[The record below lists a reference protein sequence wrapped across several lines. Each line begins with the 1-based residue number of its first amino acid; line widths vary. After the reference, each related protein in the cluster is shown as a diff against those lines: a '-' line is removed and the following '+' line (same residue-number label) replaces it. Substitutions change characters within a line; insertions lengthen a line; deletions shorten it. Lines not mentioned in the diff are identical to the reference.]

1 MTPREAL
8 KRYFGYDSFRPGQEE
23 IVSALLA
30 GRDALAIMPTGAGKS
45 LCYQVPALLL
55 PGLTLVISPLISLM
69 QDQVKGLNA
78 AGIHAAF
85 INSSL
90 TETQIARALDLA
102 AEGSYKLVYVAP
114 ERLESPVFRSFA
126 AGADISMVTV
136 DEAHCISQWGQDFR
150 PSYLKI
156 LDFIDSLPRRPIVSA
171 FTATATR
178 EVKDDI
184 VCTLRLHDP
193 KVLVTGFDRPNL
205 YFQVER
211 TRRKDDFVIQYLR
224 DHPGES
230 GIIYCA
236 TRKNVDKLQEL
247 LTEYGFTAT
256 KYHAGLSAEARRKNQ
271 NDFIY
276 DTAPVI
282 VATNAFGMGID
293 KSNVRFVLHYNMPQS
308 MENYYQEAGRAGR
321 DGLPS
326 QCVLLFSAQ
335 DVIINEEDCG
345 TLRGLT
351 ATAIKRNDDV
361 VQTLYDRILG
371 RTALNDVIHP
381 LTGEVLCKAG
391 EEITESIA
399 EAIEKSPL
407 ESVEIRSVLTCE
419 SRRGVCAKCYGR
431 NLATARMVQRGE
443 VVGVIAAQSIG
454 EPGTQLTLRTF
465 HVGGVAAGTAV
476 ETNVVSKYEGR
487 LEIDELRTVKG
498 KNPQGEAVDIVI
510 SRQSEFRIVDP
521 KTEIVLYTHNLP
533 YGSMLYMSDGA
544 EVKKGD
550 MICEWDPYNAVII
563 SEHEGKAVYD
573 SVIEGVTYR
582 DERDEQ
588 TGLSEKVIIE
598 SKDKTKN
605 PVIKVINKE
614 GEEVKSYN
622 LPVSAHV
629 VVKDNAKIKAGDILI
644 KIPRAVGKSGGDIT
658 GGLPRVTELFE
669 ARNPSNPA
677 IVSEIDG
684 EVTFG
689 KIKRGNREII
699 ITSKEGDV
707 RRYLVPLSRQIIVQE
722 NDYVKAGGALSD
734 GAITPSDILNILGLT
749 KVQEYIVNEVQEV
762 YRMQGVK
769 INDKHFEVIVRQMMS
784 KVKIEDPGDTRFF
797 EDQIVD
803 KWEFMDVN
811 DELYDKVVV
820 TDAGDSTAVQP
831 GQIISMRKL
840 RDENSSLK
848 RRDLNLVK
856 VRDIVPATS
865 TQILQGI
872 TRAALQTSSFI
883 SAASF
888 QETTKVLNEA
898 AIQGKVDPL
907 ENLKENVICGH
918 LIPGGTGMR
927 EYDNLV
933 VGLKEDLE
941 AIQAAK

>member
-90 TETQIARALDLA
+90 TETQIAHALDLA

-247 LTEYGFTAT
+247 LTEYGFAAT

-335 DVIINEEDCG
+335 DVIINKFLLDKKDFAEMDDEEADLLRQRDLQRLQTMERYCQTTECLRNYILAYFGEHPTAPCGNCGSCNNDFDEVDMTDAAKWMINCMAELHGRYGKAMLFG
-345 TLRGLT
+345 TLQGANRARLRELGAERFKSYGRMKDTPRETLERLLAQLLEDGYLVQSDDQYAVLHIGDIAPLKAGGQVLVKLPPQREPVQARAPKPKRRSPMDALTSAGLELFNQLRQLRFDTAQREGLPPYVVFGDKSLVDMCLRAPRRAEDMLGIYGMGERKYEKYGASFFAVIDAYRADHPDAVLSLDPPAPEPEKPLPSEKKKKPPKAERPAFYLT
-351 ATAIKRNDDV
+351 AEDARSFNYQDSYTGAELKA
-361 VQTLYDRILG
+361 
-371 RTALNDVIHP
+371 AL
-381 LTGEVLCKAG
+381 
-391 EEITESIA
+391 
-399 EAIEKSPL
+399 IE
-407 ESVEIRSVLTCE
+407 
-419 SRRGVCAKCYGR
+419 
-431 NLATARMVQRGE
+431 
-443 VVGVIAAQSIG
+443 
-454 EPGTQLTLRTF
+454 
-465 HVGGVAAGTAV
+465 AAGDPDVKAPTI
-476 ETNVVSKYEGR
+476 R
-487 LEIDELRTVKG
+487 EIDEWLLAQRLIGMERLPTKGFYYVPTPAGVDAGLR
-498 KNPQGEAVDIVI
+498 
-510 SRQSEFRIVDP
+510 SE
-521 KTEIVLYTHNLP
+521 
-533 YGSMLYMSDGA
+533 
-544 EVKKGD
+544 
-550 MICEWDPYNAVII
+550 
-563 SEHEGKAVYD
+563 
-573 SVIEGVTYR
+573 
-582 DERDEQ
+582 
-588 TGLSEKVIIE
+588 
-598 SKDKTKN
+598 DK
-605 PVIKVINKE
+605 
-614 GEEVKSYN
+614 
-622 LPVSAHV
+622 VSARGTPYSVLLFTPEAQRMV
-629 VVKDNAKIKAGDILI
+629 VEHFIKAD
-644 KIPRAVGKSGGDIT
+644 
-658 GGLPRVTELFE
+658 
-669 ARNPSNPA
+669 
-677 IVSEIDG
+677 
-684 EVTFG
+684 
-689 KIKRGNREII
+689 
-699 ITSKEGDV
+699 
-707 RRYLVPLSRQIIVQE
+707 
-722 NDYVKAGGALSD
+722 
-734 GAITPSDILNILGLT
+734 
-749 KVQEYIVNEVQEV
+749 
-762 YRMQGVK
+762 
-769 INDKHFEVIVRQMMS
+769 
-784 KVKIEDPGDTRFF
+784 
-797 EDQIVD
+797 
-803 KWEFMDVN
+803 
-811 DELYDKVVV
+811 
-820 TDAGDSTAVQP
+820 
-831 GQIISMRKL
+831 
-840 RDENSSLK
+840 
-848 RRDLNLVK
+848 
-856 VRDIVPATS
+856 
-865 TQILQGI
+865 
-872 TRAALQTSSFI
+872 
-883 SAASF
+883 
-888 QETTKVLNEA
+888 
-898 AIQGKVDPL
+898 
-907 ENLKENVICGH
+907 
-918 LIPGGTGMR
+918 
-927 EYDNLV
+927 
-933 VGLKEDLE
+933 
-941 AIQAAK
+941 

>member
-114 ERLESPVFRSFA
+114 ERLESPVFRSFS

-247 LTEYGFTAT
+247 LTEYGFAAT

-335 DVIINEEDCG
+335 DVIINKFLLDKKDFAEMDDEEADLLRQRDLQRLQTMERYCQTTECLRNYILAYFGEHPTAPCGNCGSCNNDFDEVDMTDAAKWMINCVAELHGRYGKAILFG
-345 TLRGLT
+345 TLQGANRARLRELGAERFKSYGRMKDTPRETLERLLAQLLEDGYLVQSDDQYAVLHIGDIAPLKAGGQVLVKLPPQREPEKARAPKPKRRSPMDALTSAGLELFNQLRQLRFDTAQREGLPPYVVFGDKSLVDMCLRAPRRAEDMLGIYGMGERKYEKYGAAFFAVIDAYRADHPDAVLSLDPPAPEPEKPLPSEKKKKPPKAERPAFYLT
-351 ATAIKRNDDV
+351 AEDARSFNYQDSYTGAELKA
-361 VQTLYDRILG
+361 
-371 RTALNDVIHP
+371 AL
-381 LTGEVLCKAG
+381 
-391 EEITESIA
+391 
-399 EAIEKSPL
+399 IE
-407 ESVEIRSVLTCE
+407 
-419 SRRGVCAKCYGR
+419 
-431 NLATARMVQRGE
+431 
-443 VVGVIAAQSIG
+443 
-454 EPGTQLTLRTF
+454 
-465 HVGGVAAGTAV
+465 AAGDPDVKAPTI
-476 ETNVVSKYEGR
+476 K
-487 LEIDELRTVKG
+487 EIDEWLLAQRLIGMERLPTKGFYYVPTPAGVDAGLR
-498 KNPQGEAVDIVI
+498 
-510 SRQSEFRIVDP
+510 SE
-521 KTEIVLYTHNLP
+521 
-533 YGSMLYMSDGA
+533 
-544 EVKKGD
+544 
-550 MICEWDPYNAVII
+550 
-563 SEHEGKAVYD
+563 
-573 SVIEGVTYR
+573 
-582 DERDEQ
+582 
-588 TGLSEKVIIE
+588 
-598 SKDKTKN
+598 DK
-605 PVIKVINKE
+605 
-614 GEEVKSYN
+614 
-622 LPVSAHV
+622 VSARGTPYSVLLFTPEAQRMV
-629 VVKDNAKIKAGDILI
+629 VEHFIKPD
-644 KIPRAVGKSGGDIT
+644 
-658 GGLPRVTELFE
+658 
-669 ARNPSNPA
+669 
-677 IVSEIDG
+677 
-684 EVTFG
+684 
-689 KIKRGNREII
+689 
-699 ITSKEGDV
+699 
-707 RRYLVPLSRQIIVQE
+707 
-722 NDYVKAGGALSD
+722 
-734 GAITPSDILNILGLT
+734 
-749 KVQEYIVNEVQEV
+749 
-762 YRMQGVK
+762 
-769 INDKHFEVIVRQMMS
+769 
-784 KVKIEDPGDTRFF
+784 
-797 EDQIVD
+797 
-803 KWEFMDVN
+803 
-811 DELYDKVVV
+811 
-820 TDAGDSTAVQP
+820 
-831 GQIISMRKL
+831 
-840 RDENSSLK
+840 
-848 RRDLNLVK
+848 
-856 VRDIVPATS
+856 
-865 TQILQGI
+865 
-872 TRAALQTSSFI
+872 
-883 SAASF
+883 
-888 QETTKVLNEA
+888 
-898 AIQGKVDPL
+898 
-907 ENLKENVICGH
+907 
-918 LIPGGTGMR
+918 
-927 EYDNLV
+927 
-933 VGLKEDLE
+933 
-941 AIQAAK
+941 

>member
-247 LTEYGFTAT
+247 LTEYGFAAT

-335 DVIINEEDCG
+335 DVIINKFLLDKKDFAEMDDEEADLLRQRDLQRLQTMERYCQTTECLRNYILAYFGEHPTAPCGNCGSCNNDFDEVDMTDAAKWMINCVAELRGRYGKAILFG
-345 TLRGLT
+345 TLQGANRARLRELGAERFKSYGRMKDTPRETLERLLAQLLEDGYLVQSDDQYAVLHIGDIAPLKAGGQVLVKLPPQREPEKARAPKPKRRSPMDALTSAGLELFNQLRQLRFDTAQREGLPPYVVFGDKSLVDMCLREPRRVEDMLGIYGMGERKYEKYGAAFFAVIDAYRADHPDAVLSLDPPAPEPEKPLPSEKKKKPPKAERPAFYLT
-351 ATAIKRNDDV
+351 AEDARSFNYQDSYTGAELKA
-361 VQTLYDRILG
+361 
-371 RTALNDVIHP
+371 AL
-381 LTGEVLCKAG
+381 
-391 EEITESIA
+391 
-399 EAIEKSPL
+399 IE
-407 ESVEIRSVLTCE
+407 
-419 SRRGVCAKCYGR
+419 
-431 NLATARMVQRGE
+431 
-443 VVGVIAAQSIG
+443 
-454 EPGTQLTLRTF
+454 
-465 HVGGVAAGTAV
+465 AAGDPDVKAPTI
-476 ETNVVSKYEGR
+476 K
-487 LEIDELRTVKG
+487 EIDEWLLVQRLIGMERLPTKGFYYVPTPAGVDAGLR
-498 KNPQGEAVDIVI
+498 
-510 SRQSEFRIVDP
+510 SE
-521 KTEIVLYTHNLP
+521 
-533 YGSMLYMSDGA
+533 
-544 EVKKGD
+544 
-550 MICEWDPYNAVII
+550 
-563 SEHEGKAVYD
+563 
-573 SVIEGVTYR
+573 
-582 DERDEQ
+582 
-588 TGLSEKVIIE
+588 
-598 SKDKTKN
+598 DK
-605 PVIKVINKE
+605 
-614 GEEVKSYN
+614 
-622 LPVSAHV
+622 VSARGTPYSVLLFTPEAQRMV
-629 VVKDNAKIKAGDILI
+629 VEHFIKPD
-644 KIPRAVGKSGGDIT
+644 
-658 GGLPRVTELFE
+658 
-669 ARNPSNPA
+669 
-677 IVSEIDG
+677 
-684 EVTFG
+684 
-689 KIKRGNREII
+689 
-699 ITSKEGDV
+699 
-707 RRYLVPLSRQIIVQE
+707 
-722 NDYVKAGGALSD
+722 
-734 GAITPSDILNILGLT
+734 
-749 KVQEYIVNEVQEV
+749 
-762 YRMQGVK
+762 
-769 INDKHFEVIVRQMMS
+769 
-784 KVKIEDPGDTRFF
+784 
-797 EDQIVD
+797 
-803 KWEFMDVN
+803 
-811 DELYDKVVV
+811 
-820 TDAGDSTAVQP
+820 
-831 GQIISMRKL
+831 
-840 RDENSSLK
+840 
-848 RRDLNLVK
+848 
-856 VRDIVPATS
+856 
-865 TQILQGI
+865 
-872 TRAALQTSSFI
+872 
-883 SAASF
+883 
-888 QETTKVLNEA
+888 
-898 AIQGKVDPL
+898 
-907 ENLKENVICGH
+907 
-918 LIPGGTGMR
+918 
-927 EYDNLV
+927 
-933 VGLKEDLE
+933 
-941 AIQAAK
+941 

>member
-247 LTEYGFTAT
+247 LTEYGFAAT

-335 DVIINEEDCG
+335 DVIINKFLLDKKDFAEMDDEEADLLRQRDLQRLQTMERYCQTTECLRNYILAYFGEHPTAPCGNCGSCNNDFDEVDMTDAAKWMINCVAELHGRYGKAILFG
-345 TLRGLT
+345 TLQGANRARLRELGAERFKSYGRMKDTPRETLERLLAQLLEDGYLVQSDDQYAVLHIGDIAPLKAGGQVLVKLPPQREPEQARAPKPKRRSPMDALTSAGLELFNQLRQLRFDTAQREGLPPYVVFGDKSLVDMCLRAPRRAEDMLGIYGMGERKYEKYGAAFFAVIDAYRADHPDAVLSLDPPAPEPEKPLPSEKKKKPPKAERPAFYLT
-351 ATAIKRNDDV
+351 AEDARSFNYQDSYTGAELKA
-361 VQTLYDRILG
+361 
-371 RTALNDVIHP
+371 AL
-381 LTGEVLCKAG
+381 
-391 EEITESIA
+391 
-399 EAIEKSPL
+399 IE
-407 ESVEIRSVLTCE
+407 
-419 SRRGVCAKCYGR
+419 
-431 NLATARMVQRGE
+431 
-443 VVGVIAAQSIG
+443 
-454 EPGTQLTLRTF
+454 
-465 HVGGVAAGTAV
+465 AAGDPDVKAPTI
-476 ETNVVSKYEGR
+476 K
-487 LEIDELRTVKG
+487 EIDEWLLAQRLIGMERLPTKGFYYVPTPAGVDAGLRSEDKVSARGTPYSVLLFTPEVQRMVVEHFIK
-498 KNPQGEAVDIVI
+498 PEASPSGEAV
-510 SRQSEFRIVDP
+510 
-521 KTEIVLYTHNLP
+521 T
-533 YGSMLYMSDGA
+533 
-544 EVKKGD
+544 
-550 MICEWDPYNAVII
+550 
-563 SEHEGKAVYD
+563 
-573 SVIEGVTYR
+573 
-582 DERDEQ
+582 
-588 TGLSEKVIIE
+588 
-598 SKDKTKN
+598 
-605 PVIKVINKE
+605 
-614 GEEVKSYN
+614 
-622 LPVSAHV
+622 
-629 VVKDNAKIKAGDILI
+629 
-644 KIPRAVGKSGGDIT
+644 
-658 GGLPRVTELFE
+658 
-669 ARNPSNPA
+669 
-677 IVSEIDG
+677 
-684 EVTFG
+684 
-689 KIKRGNREII
+689 
-699 ITSKEGDV
+699 EGD
-707 RRYLVPLSRQIIVQE
+707 
-722 NDYVKAGGALSD
+722 
-734 GAITPSDILNILGLT
+734 
-749 KVQEYIVNEVQEV
+749 
-762 YRMQGVK
+762 
-769 INDKHFEVIVRQMMS
+769 
-784 KVKIEDPGDTRFF
+784 
-797 EDQIVD
+797 
-803 KWEFMDVN
+803 
-811 DELYDKVVV
+811 
-820 TDAGDSTAVQP
+820 
-831 GQIISMRKL
+831 
-840 RDENSSLK
+840 
-848 RRDLNLVK
+848 
-856 VRDIVPATS
+856 
-865 TQILQGI
+865 
-872 TRAALQTSSFI
+872 
-883 SAASF
+883 
-888 QETTKVLNEA
+888 
-898 AIQGKVDPL
+898 
-907 ENLKENVICGH
+907 
-918 LIPGGTGMR
+918 
-927 EYDNLV
+927 
-933 VGLKEDLE
+933 
-941 AIQAAK
+941 

>member
-224 DHPGES
+224 GHPGES

-247 LTEYGFTAT
+247 LTEYGFAAT
-256 KYHAGLSAEARRKNQ
+256 KYHAGLPAEARRKNQ

-335 DVIINEEDCG
+335 DVIINKFLLDKKDFAEMDDEEGDLLRQRDLQRLQTMERYCQTTECLRNYILAYFGEHPTAPCGNCGSCNNDFDEVDMTDAAKWMINCVAELHGRYGKAILFG
-345 TLRGLT
+345 TLQGANRARLRELGAERFKSFGRMKDTPRETLERLLAQLLEDGYLVQSDDQYAVLHIGDIAPLKAGGQVLVKLPPQREPEQARAPKPKRRSPMDALTSAGLELFNQLRQLRFDTAQREGLPPYVVFGDKSLVDMCLRAPRRAEDMLGIYGMGERKYEKYGAAFFAVIDAYRADHPDAVLSLDPPAPEPEKPLPSEKKKKPPKAERPAFYLT
-351 ATAIKRNDDV
+351 AEDARSFNYQDSYTGAELKA
-361 VQTLYDRILG
+361 
-371 RTALNDVIHP
+371 AL
-381 LTGEVLCKAG
+381 
-391 EEITESIA
+391 
-399 EAIEKSPL
+399 IE
-407 ESVEIRSVLTCE
+407 
-419 SRRGVCAKCYGR
+419 
-431 NLATARMVQRGE
+431 
-443 VVGVIAAQSIG
+443 
-454 EPGTQLTLRTF
+454 
-465 HVGGVAAGTAV
+465 AAGAPDVKAPTI
-476 ETNVVSKYEGR
+476 K
-487 LEIDELRTVKG
+487 EIDEWLLAQRLIGMERLPTKGFYYVPTPAGVDAGLR
-498 KNPQGEAVDIVI
+498 
-510 SRQSEFRIVDP
+510 SE
-521 KTEIVLYTHNLP
+521 
-533 YGSMLYMSDGA
+533 
-544 EVKKGD
+544 
-550 MICEWDPYNAVII
+550 
-563 SEHEGKAVYD
+563 
-573 SVIEGVTYR
+573 
-582 DERDEQ
+582 
-588 TGLSEKVIIE
+588 
-598 SKDKTKN
+598 DK
-605 PVIKVINKE
+605 
-614 GEEVKSYN
+614 
-622 LPVSAHV
+622 VSARGTPYSVLLFTPEAQRMV
-629 VVKDNAKIKAGDILI
+629 VEHFIKPD
-644 KIPRAVGKSGGDIT
+644 
-658 GGLPRVTELFE
+658 
-669 ARNPSNPA
+669 
-677 IVSEIDG
+677 
-684 EVTFG
+684 
-689 KIKRGNREII
+689 
-699 ITSKEGDV
+699 
-707 RRYLVPLSRQIIVQE
+707 
-722 NDYVKAGGALSD
+722 
-734 GAITPSDILNILGLT
+734 
-749 KVQEYIVNEVQEV
+749 
-762 YRMQGVK
+762 
-769 INDKHFEVIVRQMMS
+769 
-784 KVKIEDPGDTRFF
+784 
-797 EDQIVD
+797 
-803 KWEFMDVN
+803 
-811 DELYDKVVV
+811 
-820 TDAGDSTAVQP
+820 
-831 GQIISMRKL
+831 
-840 RDENSSLK
+840 
-848 RRDLNLVK
+848 
-856 VRDIVPATS
+856 
-865 TQILQGI
+865 
-872 TRAALQTSSFI
+872 
-883 SAASF
+883 
-888 QETTKVLNEA
+888 
-898 AIQGKVDPL
+898 
-907 ENLKENVICGH
+907 
-918 LIPGGTGMR
+918 
-927 EYDNLV
+927 
-933 VGLKEDLE
+933 
-941 AIQAAK
+941 

>member
-114 ERLESPVFRSFA
+114 ERLESPVFRSFS

-247 LTEYGFTAT
+247 LTEYGFAAT

-335 DVIINEEDCG
+335 DVIINKFLLDKKDFAEMDDEEADLLRQRDLQRLQTMERYCQTTECLRNYILAYFGEHPTAPCGNCGSCNNDFDEVDMTDAAKWMINCVAELHGRYGKAILFG
-345 TLRGLT
+345 TLQGANRARLRELGAERFKSYGRMKDTPRETLERLLAQLLEDGYLVQSDDQYAVLHIGDIAPLKAGGQVLVKLPPQREPEKARAPKPKRRSPMDALTSAGLELFNQLRQLRFDTAQREGLPPYVVFGDKSLVDMCLRAPRRAEDMLGIYGMGERKYEKYGASFFAVIDAYRADHPDAVLSLDPPAPEPEKPLPSEKKKKPPKAERPAFYLT
-351 ATAIKRNDDV
+351 AEDARSFNYQDSYTGAELKA
-361 VQTLYDRILG
+361 
-371 RTALNDVIHP
+371 AL
-381 LTGEVLCKAG
+381 
-391 EEITESIA
+391 
-399 EAIEKSPL
+399 IE
-407 ESVEIRSVLTCE
+407 
-419 SRRGVCAKCYGR
+419 
-431 NLATARMVQRGE
+431 
-443 VVGVIAAQSIG
+443 
-454 EPGTQLTLRTF
+454 
-465 HVGGVAAGTAV
+465 AAGDPDVKAPTI
-476 ETNVVSKYEGR
+476 K
-487 LEIDELRTVKG
+487 EIDEWLLAQRLIGMERLPTKGFYYVPTPAGVDAGLR
-498 KNPQGEAVDIVI
+498 
-510 SRQSEFRIVDP
+510 SE
-521 KTEIVLYTHNLP
+521 
-533 YGSMLYMSDGA
+533 
-544 EVKKGD
+544 
-550 MICEWDPYNAVII
+550 
-563 SEHEGKAVYD
+563 
-573 SVIEGVTYR
+573 
-582 DERDEQ
+582 
-588 TGLSEKVIIE
+588 
-598 SKDKTKN
+598 DK
-605 PVIKVINKE
+605 
-614 GEEVKSYN
+614 
-622 LPVSAHV
+622 VSARGTPYSVLLFTPEAQRMV
-629 VVKDNAKIKAGDILI
+629 VEHFIKPD
-644 KIPRAVGKSGGDIT
+644 
-658 GGLPRVTELFE
+658 
-669 ARNPSNPA
+669 
-677 IVSEIDG
+677 
-684 EVTFG
+684 
-689 KIKRGNREII
+689 
-699 ITSKEGDV
+699 
-707 RRYLVPLSRQIIVQE
+707 
-722 NDYVKAGGALSD
+722 
-734 GAITPSDILNILGLT
+734 
-749 KVQEYIVNEVQEV
+749 
-762 YRMQGVK
+762 
-769 INDKHFEVIVRQMMS
+769 
-784 KVKIEDPGDTRFF
+784 
-797 EDQIVD
+797 
-803 KWEFMDVN
+803 
-811 DELYDKVVV
+811 
-820 TDAGDSTAVQP
+820 
-831 GQIISMRKL
+831 
-840 RDENSSLK
+840 
-848 RRDLNLVK
+848 
-856 VRDIVPATS
+856 
-865 TQILQGI
+865 
-872 TRAALQTSSFI
+872 
-883 SAASF
+883 
-888 QETTKVLNEA
+888 
-898 AIQGKVDPL
+898 
-907 ENLKENVICGH
+907 
-918 LIPGGTGMR
+918 
-927 EYDNLV
+927 
-933 VGLKEDLE
+933 
-941 AIQAAK
+941 

>member
-247 LTEYGFTAT
+247 LTEYGFAAT

-335 DVIINEEDCG
+335 DVIINKFLLDKKDFAEMDDEEADLLRQRDLQRLQTMERYCQTTECLRNYILAYFGEHPTAPCGNCGSCNNDFDEVDMTDAAKWMINCVAELRGRYGKAILFG
-345 TLRGLT
+345 TLQGANRARLRELGAERFKSYGRMKDTPRETLERLLAQLLEDGYLVQSDDQYAVLHIGDIATLKAGGQVLVKLPPQREPEQARAPKPKRRSPMDALTSAGLELFSQLRQLRFDTAQREGLPPYVVFGDKSLVDMCLRAPRRAEDMLGIYGMGERKYEKYGAAFFAVIDAYRADHPDAVLSLDPPAPEPEKPLPSEKKKKPPKAERPAFYLT
-351 ATAIKRNDDV
+351 AEDARSFNYQDSYTGAELKA
-361 VQTLYDRILG
+361 
-371 RTALNDVIHP
+371 AL
-381 LTGEVLCKAG
+381 
-391 EEITESIA
+391 
-399 EAIEKSPL
+399 IE
-407 ESVEIRSVLTCE
+407 
-419 SRRGVCAKCYGR
+419 
-431 NLATARMVQRGE
+431 
-443 VVGVIAAQSIG
+443 
-454 EPGTQLTLRTF
+454 
-465 HVGGVAAGTAV
+465 AAGDPDVKAPTI
-476 ETNVVSKYEGR
+476 K
-487 LEIDELRTVKG
+487 EIDEWLLAQRLIGMERLPTKGFYYVPTPAGVDAGLRSEDKVSARGTPYSVLLFTPEAQRMVVEHFIK
-498 KNPQGEAVDIVI
+498 PEASPSGEAV
-510 SRQSEFRIVDP
+510 
-521 KTEIVLYTHNLP
+521 T
-533 YGSMLYMSDGA
+533 
-544 EVKKGD
+544 
-550 MICEWDPYNAVII
+550 
-563 SEHEGKAVYD
+563 
-573 SVIEGVTYR
+573 
-582 DERDEQ
+582 
-588 TGLSEKVIIE
+588 
-598 SKDKTKN
+598 
-605 PVIKVINKE
+605 
-614 GEEVKSYN
+614 
-622 LPVSAHV
+622 
-629 VVKDNAKIKAGDILI
+629 
-644 KIPRAVGKSGGDIT
+644 
-658 GGLPRVTELFE
+658 
-669 ARNPSNPA
+669 
-677 IVSEIDG
+677 
-684 EVTFG
+684 
-689 KIKRGNREII
+689 
-699 ITSKEGDV
+699 EGD
-707 RRYLVPLSRQIIVQE
+707 
-722 NDYVKAGGALSD
+722 
-734 GAITPSDILNILGLT
+734 
-749 KVQEYIVNEVQEV
+749 
-762 YRMQGVK
+762 
-769 INDKHFEVIVRQMMS
+769 
-784 KVKIEDPGDTRFF
+784 
-797 EDQIVD
+797 
-803 KWEFMDVN
+803 
-811 DELYDKVVV
+811 
-820 TDAGDSTAVQP
+820 
-831 GQIISMRKL
+831 
-840 RDENSSLK
+840 
-848 RRDLNLVK
+848 
-856 VRDIVPATS
+856 
-865 TQILQGI
+865 
-872 TRAALQTSSFI
+872 
-883 SAASF
+883 
-888 QETTKVLNEA
+888 
-898 AIQGKVDPL
+898 
-907 ENLKENVICGH
+907 
-918 LIPGGTGMR
+918 
-927 EYDNLV
+927 
-933 VGLKEDLE
+933 
-941 AIQAAK
+941 

>member
-102 AEGSYKLVYVAP
+102 TEGSYKLVYVAP

-184 VCTLRLHDP
+184 VCTLRLHGP

-247 LTEYGFTAT
+247 LTEYGFAAT

-335 DVIINEEDCG
+335 DVIINKFLLDKKDFAEMDDEEADLLRQRDLQRLQTMERYCQTTECLRNYILAYFGEHPTAPCGNCGSCNNDFDEIDMTDAAKWMINCVAELRGRYGKAILFG
-345 TLRGLT
+345 TLQGANRARLRELGAERFKSYGRMKDTPRETLERLLAQLLEDGYLVQSDDQYAVLHIGDIAPLKAGGQVLVKLPPQREPEQARAPKPKRRSPMDALTSAGLELFNQLRQLRFDTAQREGLPPYVVFGDKSLVDMCLRAPRRAEDMLGIYGMGERKYEKYGAAFFAVIDAYRADHPDAVLSLDPPAPEPEKPLPSEKKKKPPKAERPAFYLT
-351 ATAIKRNDDV
+351 AEDARSFNYQDSYTGAELKA
-361 VQTLYDRILG
+361 
-371 RTALNDVIHP
+371 AL
-381 LTGEVLCKAG
+381 
-391 EEITESIA
+391 
-399 EAIEKSPL
+399 IE
-407 ESVEIRSVLTCE
+407 
-419 SRRGVCAKCYGR
+419 
-431 NLATARMVQRGE
+431 
-443 VVGVIAAQSIG
+443 
-454 EPGTQLTLRTF
+454 
-465 HVGGVAAGTAV
+465 AAGDPDVKAPTI
-476 ETNVVSKYEGR
+476 K
-487 LEIDELRTVKG
+487 EIDEWLLAQRLIGMERLPTKGFYYVPTPAGVDAGLRSEDKVSARGTPYSVLLFTPEAQRMVVEHFIK
-498 KNPQGEAVDIVI
+498 PEASPSGEAV
-510 SRQSEFRIVDP
+510 
-521 KTEIVLYTHNLP
+521 T
-533 YGSMLYMSDGA
+533 
-544 EVKKGD
+544 
-550 MICEWDPYNAVII
+550 
-563 SEHEGKAVYD
+563 
-573 SVIEGVTYR
+573 
-582 DERDEQ
+582 
-588 TGLSEKVIIE
+588 
-598 SKDKTKN
+598 
-605 PVIKVINKE
+605 
-614 GEEVKSYN
+614 
-622 LPVSAHV
+622 
-629 VVKDNAKIKAGDILI
+629 
-644 KIPRAVGKSGGDIT
+644 
-658 GGLPRVTELFE
+658 
-669 ARNPSNPA
+669 
-677 IVSEIDG
+677 
-684 EVTFG
+684 
-689 KIKRGNREII
+689 
-699 ITSKEGDV
+699 EGD
-707 RRYLVPLSRQIIVQE
+707 
-722 NDYVKAGGALSD
+722 
-734 GAITPSDILNILGLT
+734 
-749 KVQEYIVNEVQEV
+749 
-762 YRMQGVK
+762 
-769 INDKHFEVIVRQMMS
+769 
-784 KVKIEDPGDTRFF
+784 
-797 EDQIVD
+797 
-803 KWEFMDVN
+803 
-811 DELYDKVVV
+811 
-820 TDAGDSTAVQP
+820 
-831 GQIISMRKL
+831 
-840 RDENSSLK
+840 
-848 RRDLNLVK
+848 
-856 VRDIVPATS
+856 
-865 TQILQGI
+865 
-872 TRAALQTSSFI
+872 
-883 SAASF
+883 
-888 QETTKVLNEA
+888 
-898 AIQGKVDPL
+898 
-907 ENLKENVICGH
+907 
-918 LIPGGTGMR
+918 
-927 EYDNLV
+927 
-933 VGLKEDLE
+933 
-941 AIQAAK
+941 

>member
-247 LTEYGFTAT
+247 LTEYGFAAT

-335 DVIINEEDCG
+335 DVIINKFLLDKKDFAEMDDEEADLLRQRDLQRLQTMERYCQTTECLRNYILAYFGEHPTAPCGNCGSCNNDFDEVDMTDAAKWMINCVAELHGRYGKAILFG
-345 TLRGLT
+345 TLQGANRARLRELGAERFKSYGRMKDTPRETLERLLAQLLEDGYLVQSDDQYAVLHIGDIAPLKAGGQVLVKLPPQREPEQARAPKPKRRSPMDALTSAGLELFSQLRQLRFDTAQREGLPPYVVFGDKSLVDMCLRAPRRAQDMLGIYGMGERKYEKYGAAFFAVIDAYRADHPDAVLSLDPPAPEPEKPLPSEKKKKPPKAERPAFYLT
-351 ATAIKRNDDV
+351 AEDARSFNYQDSYTGAELKA
-361 VQTLYDRILG
+361 
-371 RTALNDVIHP
+371 AL
-381 LTGEVLCKAG
+381 
-391 EEITESIA
+391 
-399 EAIEKSPL
+399 IE
-407 ESVEIRSVLTCE
+407 
-419 SRRGVCAKCYGR
+419 
-431 NLATARMVQRGE
+431 
-443 VVGVIAAQSIG
+443 
-454 EPGTQLTLRTF
+454 
-465 HVGGVAAGTAV
+465 AAGDPDVKAPTI
-476 ETNVVSKYEGR
+476 K
-487 LEIDELRTVKG
+487 EIDEWLLAQRLIGMERLPTKGFYYVPTPAGADAGLR
-498 KNPQGEAVDIVI
+498 
-510 SRQSEFRIVDP
+510 SE
-521 KTEIVLYTHNLP
+521 
-533 YGSMLYMSDGA
+533 
-544 EVKKGD
+544 
-550 MICEWDPYNAVII
+550 
-563 SEHEGKAVYD
+563 
-573 SVIEGVTYR
+573 
-582 DERDEQ
+582 
-588 TGLSEKVIIE
+588 
-598 SKDKTKN
+598 DK
-605 PVIKVINKE
+605 
-614 GEEVKSYN
+614 
-622 LPVSAHV
+622 VSARGTPYSVLLFTPEAQRMV
-629 VVKDNAKIKAGDILI
+629 VEHFIKPD
-644 KIPRAVGKSGGDIT
+644 
-658 GGLPRVTELFE
+658 
-669 ARNPSNPA
+669 
-677 IVSEIDG
+677 
-684 EVTFG
+684 
-689 KIKRGNREII
+689 
-699 ITSKEGDV
+699 
-707 RRYLVPLSRQIIVQE
+707 
-722 NDYVKAGGALSD
+722 
-734 GAITPSDILNILGLT
+734 
-749 KVQEYIVNEVQEV
+749 
-762 YRMQGVK
+762 
-769 INDKHFEVIVRQMMS
+769 
-784 KVKIEDPGDTRFF
+784 
-797 EDQIVD
+797 
-803 KWEFMDVN
+803 
-811 DELYDKVVV
+811 
-820 TDAGDSTAVQP
+820 
-831 GQIISMRKL
+831 
-840 RDENSSLK
+840 
-848 RRDLNLVK
+848 
-856 VRDIVPATS
+856 
-865 TQILQGI
+865 
-872 TRAALQTSSFI
+872 
-883 SAASF
+883 
-888 QETTKVLNEA
+888 
-898 AIQGKVDPL
+898 
-907 ENLKENVICGH
+907 
-918 LIPGGTGMR
+918 
-927 EYDNLV
+927 
-933 VGLKEDLE
+933 
-941 AIQAAK
+941 

>member
-247 LTEYGFTAT
+247 LTEYGFAAT

-335 DVIINEEDCG
+335 DVIINKFLLDKKDFAEMDDEEADLLRQRDLQRLQTMERYCQTTECLRNYILAYFGEHPIAPCGNCGSCNNDFDEVDMTDAAKWMINCVAELRGRYGKAILFG
-345 TLRGLT
+345 TLQGANRARLRELGAERFKSYGRMKDTPRETLERLLAQLLEDGYLVQSDDQYAVLHIGDIAPLKAGGQVLVKLPPQREPEQARAPKPKRRSPMDALTSAGLELFNQLRQLRFDTAQREGLPPYVVFGDKSLVDMCLRAPRRAEDMLGIYGMGERKYEKYGAAFFAVIDAYRADHPDAVLSLDPPAPEPEKPLPSEKKKKPPKAERPAFYLT
-351 ATAIKRNDDV
+351 AEDARSFNYQDSYTGAELKAALIEAAGDPDV
-361 VQTLYDRILG
+361 VWAGY
-371 RTALNDVIHP
+371 AYIHP
-381 LTGEVLCKAG
+381 LLLCMMAGPGAQEGGRLLHPRARDIIALVNESWYQGLTYDAGSTHTAARVSCWGYLREGEDTMLIPVEDSCRFTGE
-391 EEITESIA
+391 
-399 EAIEKSPL
+399 
-407 ESVEIRSVLTCE
+407 
-419 SRRGVCAKCYGR
+419 
-431 NLATARMVQRGE
+431 
-443 VVGVIAAQSIG
+443 
-454 EPGTQLTLRTF
+454 F
-465 HVGGVAAGTAV
+465 
-476 ETNVVSKYEGR
+476 
-487 LEIDELRTVKG
+487 
-498 KNPQGEAVDIVI
+498 
-510 SRQSEFRIVDP
+510 
-521 KTEIVLYTHNLP
+521 
-533 YGSMLYMSDGA
+533 
-544 EVKKGD
+544 
-550 MICEWDPYNAVII
+550 
-563 SEHEGKAVYD
+563 
-573 SVIEGVTYR
+573 
-582 DERDEQ
+582 
-588 TGLSEKVIIE
+588 
-598 SKDKTKN
+598 
-605 PVIKVINKE
+605 
-614 GEEVKSYN
+614 
-622 LPVSAHV
+622 
-629 VVKDNAKIKAGDILI
+629 
-644 KIPRAVGKSGGDIT
+644 
-658 GGLPRVTELFE
+658 
-669 ARNPSNPA
+669 A
-677 IVSEIDG
+677 IVW
-684 EVTFG
+684 
-689 KIKRGNREII
+689 K
-699 ITSKEGDV
+699 
-707 RRYLVPLSRQIIVQE
+707 
-722 NDYVKAGGALSD
+722 
-734 GAITPSDILNILGLT
+734 
-749 KVQEYIVNEVQEV
+749 
-762 YRMQGVK
+762 
-769 INDKHFEVIVRQMMS
+769 
-784 KVKIEDPGDTRFF
+784 
-797 EDQIVD
+797 
-803 KWEFMDVN
+803 
-811 DELYDKVVV
+811 
-820 TDAGDSTAVQP
+820 
-831 GQIISMRKL
+831 
-840 RDENSSLK
+840 
-848 RRDLNLVK
+848 
-856 VRDIVPATS
+856 
-865 TQILQGI
+865 
-872 TRAALQTSSFI
+872 
-883 SAASF
+883 
-888 QETTKVLNEA
+888 
-898 AIQGKVDPL
+898 
-907 ENLKENVICGH
+907 
-918 LIPGGTGMR
+918 
-927 EYDNLV
+927 
-933 VGLKEDLE
+933 
-941 AIQAAK
+941 

>member
-30 GRDALAIMPTGAGKS
+30 GQDALAIMPTGAGKS

-247 LTEYGFTAT
+247 LTEYGFAAT

-335 DVIINEEDCG
+335 DVIINKFLLDKKDFAEMDDEEADL
-345 TLRGLT
+345 LR
-351 ATAIKRNDDV
+351 
-361 VQTLYDRILG
+361 Q
-371 RTALNDVIHP
+371 
-381 LTGEVLCKAG
+381 
-391 EEITESIA
+391 
-399 EAIEKSPL
+399 
-407 ESVEIRSVLTCE
+407 
-419 SRRGVCAKCYGR
+419 
-431 NLATARMVQRGE
+431 
-443 VVGVIAAQSIG
+443 
-454 EPGTQLTLRTF
+454 
-465 HVGGVAAGTAV
+465 
-476 ETNVVSKYEGR
+476 
-487 LEIDELRTVKG
+487 
-498 KNPQGEAVDIVI
+498 
-510 SRQSEFRIVDP
+510 
-521 KTEIVLYTHNLP
+521 
-533 YGSMLYMSDGA
+533 
-544 EVKKGD
+544 
-550 MICEWDPYNAVII
+550 
-563 SEHEGKAVYD
+563 
-573 SVIEGVTYR
+573 
-582 DERDEQ
+582 
-588 TGLSEKVIIE
+588 
-598 SKDKTKN
+598 
-605 PVIKVINKE
+605 
-614 GEEVKSYN
+614 
-622 LPVSAHV
+622 
-629 VVKDNAKIKAGDILI
+629 
-644 KIPRAVGKSGGDIT
+644 
-658 GGLPRVTELFE
+658 
-669 ARNPSNPA
+669 
-677 IVSEIDG
+677 
-684 EVTFG
+684 
-689 KIKRGNREII
+689 
-699 ITSKEGDV
+699 
-707 RRYLVPLSRQIIVQE
+707 
-722 NDYVKAGGALSD
+722 
-734 GAITPSDILNILGLT
+734 
-749 KVQEYIVNEVQEV
+749 
-762 YRMQGVK
+762 
-769 INDKHFEVIVRQMMS
+769 
-784 KVKIEDPGDTRFF
+784 
-797 EDQIVD
+797 
-803 KWEFMDVN
+803 
-811 DELYDKVVV
+811 
-820 TDAGDSTAVQP
+820 
-831 GQIISMRKL
+831 
-840 RDENSSLK
+840 
-848 RRDLNLVK
+848 RDLQ
-856 VRDIVPATS
+856 R
-865 TQILQGI
+865 
-872 TRAALQTSSFI
+872 LQTMERYC
-883 SAASF
+883 
-888 QETTKVLNEA
+888 QTTECLRNYILAYFGEHPTA
-898 AIQGKVDPL
+898 P
-907 ENLKENVICGH
+907 CGNC
-918 LIPGGTGMR
+918 GSWGCGCG
-927 EYDNLV
+927 NNNNNN
-933 VGLKEDLE
+933 GCGCGC
-941 AIQAAK
+941 

>member
-247 LTEYGFTAT
+247 LTEYGFAAT
-256 KYHAGLSAEARRKNQ
+256 KYHAGLPAEARRKNQ

-335 DVIINEEDCG
+335 DVIINKFLLDKKDFAEMDDEEADLLRQRDLQRLQTMERYCQTTECLRNYILAYFGEHPTAPCGNCGSCNNDFDEVDMTDAAKWMINCVAELRGRYGKAILFG
-345 TLRGLT
+345 TLQGANRARLRELGAERFKSYGRMKDTPRETLERLLAQLLEDGYLVQSDDQYAVLHIGDIAPLKAGGQVLVKLPPQREPEQARAPKPKRRSPMDALTSAGLELFSQLSQLRFDTAQREGLPPYVVFGDKSLVDMCLRAPRRAEDMLGIYGMGERKYEKYGAAFFAVIDAYRADHPDAVLSLDPPAPEPEKPLPSEKKKKPPKAERPAFYLT
-351 ATAIKRNDDV
+351 AEDARSFNYQDSYTGAELKA
-361 VQTLYDRILG
+361 
-371 RTALNDVIHP
+371 AL
-381 LTGEVLCKAG
+381 
-391 EEITESIA
+391 
-399 EAIEKSPL
+399 IE
-407 ESVEIRSVLTCE
+407 
-419 SRRGVCAKCYGR
+419 
-431 NLATARMVQRGE
+431 
-443 VVGVIAAQSIG
+443 
-454 EPGTQLTLRTF
+454 
-465 HVGGVAAGTAV
+465 AAGAPDVKAPTI
-476 ETNVVSKYEGR
+476 K
-487 LEIDELRTVKG
+487 EIDEWLLAQRLIGMERLPTKGFYYVPTPAGVDAGLR
-498 KNPQGEAVDIVI
+498 
-510 SRQSEFRIVDP
+510 SE
-521 KTEIVLYTHNLP
+521 
-533 YGSMLYMSDGA
+533 
-544 EVKKGD
+544 
-550 MICEWDPYNAVII
+550 
-563 SEHEGKAVYD
+563 
-573 SVIEGVTYR
+573 
-582 DERDEQ
+582 
-588 TGLSEKVIIE
+588 
-598 SKDKTKN
+598 DK
-605 PVIKVINKE
+605 
-614 GEEVKSYN
+614 
-622 LPVSAHV
+622 VSAHGTPYSVLLFTPEAQRMV
-629 VVKDNAKIKAGDILI
+629 VEHFIKPD
-644 KIPRAVGKSGGDIT
+644 
-658 GGLPRVTELFE
+658 
-669 ARNPSNPA
+669 
-677 IVSEIDG
+677 
-684 EVTFG
+684 
-689 KIKRGNREII
+689 
-699 ITSKEGDV
+699 
-707 RRYLVPLSRQIIVQE
+707 
-722 NDYVKAGGALSD
+722 
-734 GAITPSDILNILGLT
+734 
-749 KVQEYIVNEVQEV
+749 
-762 YRMQGVK
+762 
-769 INDKHFEVIVRQMMS
+769 
-784 KVKIEDPGDTRFF
+784 
-797 EDQIVD
+797 
-803 KWEFMDVN
+803 
-811 DELYDKVVV
+811 
-820 TDAGDSTAVQP
+820 
-831 GQIISMRKL
+831 
-840 RDENSSLK
+840 
-848 RRDLNLVK
+848 
-856 VRDIVPATS
+856 
-865 TQILQGI
+865 
-872 TRAALQTSSFI
+872 
-883 SAASF
+883 
-888 QETTKVLNEA
+888 
-898 AIQGKVDPL
+898 
-907 ENLKENVICGH
+907 
-918 LIPGGTGMR
+918 
-927 EYDNLV
+927 
-933 VGLKEDLE
+933 
-941 AIQAAK
+941 

>member
-224 DHPGES
+224 GHPGES

-247 LTEYGFTAT
+247 LTEYGFAAT
-256 KYHAGLSAEARRKNQ
+256 KYHAGLPAEARRKNQ

-335 DVIINEEDCG
+335 DVIINKFLLDKKDFAEMDDEEADLLRQRDLQRLQTMERYCQTTECLRNYILAYFGEHPTAPCGNCGSCNNDFDEVDMTDAAKWMINCVAELRGRYGKAILFG
-345 TLRGLT
+345 TLQGANRARLRELGAERFKSYARMKDTPRETLERLLAQLLEDGYLVQSDDQYAVLHIGDIAPLKAGGQVLVKLPPQREPEQARAPKPKRRSPMDALTSAGLELFNQLRQLRFDTAQREGLPPYVVFGDKSLVDMCLRAPRRAEDMLGIYGMGERKYEKYGAAFFAVIDAYRADHPDAVLSLDPPAPEPEKPLPSEKKKKPPKAERPAFYLT
-351 ATAIKRNDDV
+351 AEDARSFNYQDSYTGAELKA
-361 VQTLYDRILG
+361 
-371 RTALNDVIHP
+371 AL
-381 LTGEVLCKAG
+381 
-391 EEITESIA
+391 
-399 EAIEKSPL
+399 IE
-407 ESVEIRSVLTCE
+407 
-419 SRRGVCAKCYGR
+419 
-431 NLATARMVQRGE
+431 
-443 VVGVIAAQSIG
+443 
-454 EPGTQLTLRTF
+454 
-465 HVGGVAAGTAV
+465 AAGDPDVKAPTI
-476 ETNVVSKYEGR
+476 K
-487 LEIDELRTVKG
+487 EIDEWLLAQRLIGMERLPTKGFYYVPTSAGVDAGLR
-498 KNPQGEAVDIVI
+498 
-510 SRQSEFRIVDP
+510 SE
-521 KTEIVLYTHNLP
+521 
-533 YGSMLYMSDGA
+533 
-544 EVKKGD
+544 
-550 MICEWDPYNAVII
+550 
-563 SEHEGKAVYD
+563 
-573 SVIEGVTYR
+573 
-582 DERDEQ
+582 
-588 TGLSEKVIIE
+588 
-598 SKDKTKN
+598 DK
-605 PVIKVINKE
+605 
-614 GEEVKSYN
+614 
-622 LPVSAHV
+622 VSARGTPYSVLLFTPEAQRMV
-629 VVKDNAKIKAGDILI
+629 VEHFIKPD
-644 KIPRAVGKSGGDIT
+644 
-658 GGLPRVTELFE
+658 
-669 ARNPSNPA
+669 
-677 IVSEIDG
+677 
-684 EVTFG
+684 
-689 KIKRGNREII
+689 
-699 ITSKEGDV
+699 
-707 RRYLVPLSRQIIVQE
+707 
-722 NDYVKAGGALSD
+722 
-734 GAITPSDILNILGLT
+734 
-749 KVQEYIVNEVQEV
+749 
-762 YRMQGVK
+762 
-769 INDKHFEVIVRQMMS
+769 
-784 KVKIEDPGDTRFF
+784 
-797 EDQIVD
+797 
-803 KWEFMDVN
+803 
-811 DELYDKVVV
+811 
-820 TDAGDSTAVQP
+820 
-831 GQIISMRKL
+831 
-840 RDENSSLK
+840 
-848 RRDLNLVK
+848 
-856 VRDIVPATS
+856 
-865 TQILQGI
+865 
-872 TRAALQTSSFI
+872 
-883 SAASF
+883 
-888 QETTKVLNEA
+888 
-898 AIQGKVDPL
+898 
-907 ENLKENVICGH
+907 
-918 LIPGGTGMR
+918 
-927 EYDNLV
+927 
-933 VGLKEDLE
+933 
-941 AIQAAK
+941 

>member
-247 LTEYGFTAT
+247 LTEYGFAAT
-256 KYHAGLSAEARRKNQ
+256 KYHAGLPAEARRKNQ

-335 DVIINEEDCG
+335 DVIINKFLLDKKDFAEMDDEEADLLRQRDLQRLQTMERYCQTTECLRNYILAYFGEHPIAPCGNCGSCNNDFDEVDMTDAAKWMINCVAELHGRYGKAILFG
-345 TLRGLT
+345 TLQGANRARLRELGAERFKSYGRMKDTPRETLERLL
-351 ATAIKRNDDV
+351 AQLLEDGYLVQSDDQYAV
-361 VQTLYDRILG
+361 LHIGDI
-371 RTALNDVIHP
+371 AP
-381 LTGEVLCKAG
+381 LKAG
-391 EEITESIA
+391 GQVLVKLPPQREPEQARAPKPKRRSPMDALTSAGLELFSQLRQLRFDTAQREGLPPYVVFGDKSLVDMCLRAPRRA
-399 EAIEKSPL
+399 EDMLGIYGMGERKYEK
-407 ESVEIRSVLTCE
+407 
-419 SRRGVCAKCYGR
+419 YG
-431 NLATARMVQRGE
+431 AAFFA
-443 VVGVIAAQSIG
+443 VIAAYRADHPDAVLSLDPPAP
-454 EPGTQLTLRTF
+454 EPEKPLPSEKKKKPPKAERPAFYLTAEDARSFNYQDSYTGAELKAALIE
-465 HVGGVAAGTAV
+465 AAGDPDVKAPTI
-476 ETNVVSKYEGR
+476 K
-487 LEIDELRTVKG
+487 EIDEWLLAQRLIGMERLPTKGFYYVPTPAGVDAGLRSEDKVSARGTPYSVLLFTPEAQRMVVEHFIK
-498 KNPQGEAVDIVI
+498 PEASPSGEAV
-510 SRQSEFRIVDP
+510 
-521 KTEIVLYTHNLP
+521 T
-533 YGSMLYMSDGA
+533 
-544 EVKKGD
+544 
-550 MICEWDPYNAVII
+550 
-563 SEHEGKAVYD
+563 
-573 SVIEGVTYR
+573 
-582 DERDEQ
+582 
-588 TGLSEKVIIE
+588 
-598 SKDKTKN
+598 
-605 PVIKVINKE
+605 
-614 GEEVKSYN
+614 
-622 LPVSAHV
+622 
-629 VVKDNAKIKAGDILI
+629 
-644 KIPRAVGKSGGDIT
+644 
-658 GGLPRVTELFE
+658 
-669 ARNPSNPA
+669 
-677 IVSEIDG
+677 
-684 EVTFG
+684 
-689 KIKRGNREII
+689 
-699 ITSKEGDV
+699 EGD
-707 RRYLVPLSRQIIVQE
+707 
-722 NDYVKAGGALSD
+722 
-734 GAITPSDILNILGLT
+734 
-749 KVQEYIVNEVQEV
+749 
-762 YRMQGVK
+762 
-769 INDKHFEVIVRQMMS
+769 
-784 KVKIEDPGDTRFF
+784 
-797 EDQIVD
+797 
-803 KWEFMDVN
+803 
-811 DELYDKVVV
+811 
-820 TDAGDSTAVQP
+820 
-831 GQIISMRKL
+831 
-840 RDENSSLK
+840 
-848 RRDLNLVK
+848 
-856 VRDIVPATS
+856 
-865 TQILQGI
+865 
-872 TRAALQTSSFI
+872 
-883 SAASF
+883 
-888 QETTKVLNEA
+888 
-898 AIQGKVDPL
+898 
-907 ENLKENVICGH
+907 
-918 LIPGGTGMR
+918 
-927 EYDNLV
+927 
-933 VGLKEDLE
+933 
-941 AIQAAK
+941 

>member
-114 ERLESPVFRSFA
+114 ERLESPVFRSFS

-224 DHPGES
+224 GHPGES

-247 LTEYGFTAT
+247 LTEYGFAAT
-256 KYHAGLSAEARRKNQ
+256 KYHAGLPAEARRKNQ

-335 DVIINEEDCG
+335 DVIINKFLLDKKDFAEMDDEEADLLRQRDLQRLQTMERYCQTTECLRNYILAYFGEHPTAPCGNCGSCNNDFDEVDMTDAAKWMINCVAELRGRYGKAILFG
-345 TLRGLT
+345 TLQGANRARLRELGAERFKSYGRMKDIPRETLERLLAQLLEDGYLVQSDDQYAVLHIGDIAPLKAGGQVLVKLPPQREPEQARAPKPKRRSPMDALTSAGLELFNQLRQLRFDTAQREGLPPYVVFGDKSLVDMCLRAPRRAEDMLGIYGMGERKFEKYGAAFFAVIDAYRADHPDAVLSLDPPAPEPEKPLPSEKKKKPPKAERPAFYLT
-351 ATAIKRNDDV
+351 AEDARSFNYQDSYTGAELKA
-361 VQTLYDRILG
+361 
-371 RTALNDVIHP
+371 AL
-381 LTGEVLCKAG
+381 
-391 EEITESIA
+391 
-399 EAIEKSPL
+399 IE
-407 ESVEIRSVLTCE
+407 
-419 SRRGVCAKCYGR
+419 
-431 NLATARMVQRGE
+431 
-443 VVGVIAAQSIG
+443 
-454 EPGTQLTLRTF
+454 
-465 HVGGVAAGTAV
+465 AAGYPDVKAPTI
-476 ETNVVSKYEGR
+476 K
-487 LEIDELRTVKG
+487 EIDEWLLAQRLIGMERLPTKGFYYVPTPAGVDAGLR
-498 KNPQGEAVDIVI
+498 
-510 SRQSEFRIVDP
+510 SE
-521 KTEIVLYTHNLP
+521 
-533 YGSMLYMSDGA
+533 
-544 EVKKGD
+544 
-550 MICEWDPYNAVII
+550 
-563 SEHEGKAVYD
+563 
-573 SVIEGVTYR
+573 
-582 DERDEQ
+582 
-588 TGLSEKVIIE
+588 
-598 SKDKTKN
+598 DK
-605 PVIKVINKE
+605 
-614 GEEVKSYN
+614 
-622 LPVSAHV
+622 VSARGTPYSVLLFTPEAQRMV
-629 VVKDNAKIKAGDILI
+629 VEHFIKPD
-644 KIPRAVGKSGGDIT
+644 
-658 GGLPRVTELFE
+658 
-669 ARNPSNPA
+669 
-677 IVSEIDG
+677 
-684 EVTFG
+684 
-689 KIKRGNREII
+689 
-699 ITSKEGDV
+699 
-707 RRYLVPLSRQIIVQE
+707 
-722 NDYVKAGGALSD
+722 
-734 GAITPSDILNILGLT
+734 
-749 KVQEYIVNEVQEV
+749 
-762 YRMQGVK
+762 
-769 INDKHFEVIVRQMMS
+769 
-784 KVKIEDPGDTRFF
+784 
-797 EDQIVD
+797 
-803 KWEFMDVN
+803 
-811 DELYDKVVV
+811 
-820 TDAGDSTAVQP
+820 
-831 GQIISMRKL
+831 
-840 RDENSSLK
+840 
-848 RRDLNLVK
+848 
-856 VRDIVPATS
+856 
-865 TQILQGI
+865 
-872 TRAALQTSSFI
+872 
-883 SAASF
+883 
-888 QETTKVLNEA
+888 
-898 AIQGKVDPL
+898 
-907 ENLKENVICGH
+907 
-918 LIPGGTGMR
+918 
-927 EYDNLV
+927 
-933 VGLKEDLE
+933 
-941 AIQAAK
+941 

>member
-247 LTEYGFTAT
+247 LTEYGFAAT

-335 DVIINEEDCG
+335 DVIINKFLLDKKDFAEMDDEEADLLRQRDLQRLQTMERYCQTTECLRNYILAYFGEHPTAPCGNCGSCNNDFDEVDMTDAAKWMINCVAELRGRYGKAILFG
-345 TLRGLT
+345 TLQGANRARLRELGAERFKSYGRMKDTPRETLERLLAQLLEDGYLVQSDDQYAVLHIGDIAPLKAGGQVLVKLPPQREPEQARAPKPKRRSPMDALTSAGLELFNQLRQLRFDTAQREGLPPYVVFGDKSLVDMCLRAPRRAEDMLGIYGMGERKYEKYGAAFFAVIDAYRADHPDAVLSLDPPAPEPEKPLPSEKKKKPPKAERPAFYLT
-351 ATAIKRNDDV
+351 AEDARSFNYQDSYTGAELKA
-361 VQTLYDRILG
+361 
-371 RTALNDVIHP
+371 AL
-381 LTGEVLCKAG
+381 
-391 EEITESIA
+391 
-399 EAIEKSPL
+399 IE
-407 ESVEIRSVLTCE
+407 
-419 SRRGVCAKCYGR
+419 
-431 NLATARMVQRGE
+431 
-443 VVGVIAAQSIG
+443 
-454 EPGTQLTLRTF
+454 
-465 HVGGVAAGTAV
+465 AAGDPDVKAPTI
-476 ETNVVSKYEGR
+476 K
-487 LEIDELRTVKG
+487 EIDEWLLVQRLIGMERLPTKGFYYVPTPAGVDAGLR
-498 KNPQGEAVDIVI
+498 
-510 SRQSEFRIVDP
+510 SE
-521 KTEIVLYTHNLP
+521 
-533 YGSMLYMSDGA
+533 
-544 EVKKGD
+544 
-550 MICEWDPYNAVII
+550 
-563 SEHEGKAVYD
+563 
-573 SVIEGVTYR
+573 
-582 DERDEQ
+582 
-588 TGLSEKVIIE
+588 
-598 SKDKTKN
+598 DK
-605 PVIKVINKE
+605 
-614 GEEVKSYN
+614 
-622 LPVSAHV
+622 VSARGTPYSVLLFTPESQRMV
-629 VVKDNAKIKAGDILI
+629 VEHFIKPD
-644 KIPRAVGKSGGDIT
+644 
-658 GGLPRVTELFE
+658 
-669 ARNPSNPA
+669 
-677 IVSEIDG
+677 
-684 EVTFG
+684 
-689 KIKRGNREII
+689 
-699 ITSKEGDV
+699 
-707 RRYLVPLSRQIIVQE
+707 
-722 NDYVKAGGALSD
+722 
-734 GAITPSDILNILGLT
+734 
-749 KVQEYIVNEVQEV
+749 
-762 YRMQGVK
+762 
-769 INDKHFEVIVRQMMS
+769 
-784 KVKIEDPGDTRFF
+784 
-797 EDQIVD
+797 
-803 KWEFMDVN
+803 
-811 DELYDKVVV
+811 
-820 TDAGDSTAVQP
+820 
-831 GQIISMRKL
+831 
-840 RDENSSLK
+840 
-848 RRDLNLVK
+848 
-856 VRDIVPATS
+856 
-865 TQILQGI
+865 
-872 TRAALQTSSFI
+872 
-883 SAASF
+883 
-888 QETTKVLNEA
+888 
-898 AIQGKVDPL
+898 
-907 ENLKENVICGH
+907 
-918 LIPGGTGMR
+918 
-927 EYDNLV
+927 
-933 VGLKEDLE
+933 
-941 AIQAAK
+941 

>member
-1 MTPREAL
+1 MGNISEYDMYLFGAGVHYDMYMKLGAHPCKKGRWQGVNFAVWAPNAIRVSVVGNFNNWDGRAYQMNLLESGIYELFIPGVRAGDIYKYEIKAKGGLTYLKSDPYANAAQLRPNNASVVVDLGKYAWQDENWMKKRGVTQGDKAPISVYEVHLGSWKKPDDGREFYNYREIAPML
-8 KRYFGYDSFRPGQEE
+8 ASYVKELGYTHVELMPVMEHPLDESWGYPGQEE

-247 LTEYGFTAT
+247 LTEYGFAAT

-335 DVIINEEDCG
+335 DVIINKFLLDKKDFAEMDDEEADLLRQRDLQRLQTMERYCQTTECLRNYILAYFGEHPTAPCGNCGSCNNDFDEVDMTDAAKWMINCVAELRGRYGKAILFG
-345 TLRGLT
+345 TLQGANRARLRELGAERFKSYGRMKDTPRETLERLLAQLLEDGYLVQSDDQYAVLHIGDIAPLKAGGQVLVKLPPQREPEQTRAPKPKRRSPMDALTSAGLELFNQLRQLRFDTAQREGLPPYVVFGDKSLVDMCLRAPRRAEDMLGIYGMGERKYEKYGSAFFAVIDAYRADHPDAVLSLDPPAPEPEKPLPSEKKKKPPKAERPAFYLT
-351 ATAIKRNDDV
+351 AEDARSFNYQDSYTGAELKA
-361 VQTLYDRILG
+361 
-371 RTALNDVIHP
+371 AL
-381 LTGEVLCKAG
+381 
-391 EEITESIA
+391 
-399 EAIEKSPL
+399 IE
-407 ESVEIRSVLTCE
+407 
-419 SRRGVCAKCYGR
+419 
-431 NLATARMVQRGE
+431 
-443 VVGVIAAQSIG
+443 
-454 EPGTQLTLRTF
+454 
-465 HVGGVAAGTAV
+465 AAGDPDVKAPTI
-476 ETNVVSKYEGR
+476 K
-487 LEIDELRTVKG
+487 EIDEWLLAQRLIGMERLPTKGFYYVPTPAGVDAGLR
-498 KNPQGEAVDIVI
+498 
-510 SRQSEFRIVDP
+510 SE
-521 KTEIVLYTHNLP
+521 
-533 YGSMLYMSDGA
+533 
-544 EVKKGD
+544 
-550 MICEWDPYNAVII
+550 
-563 SEHEGKAVYD
+563 
-573 SVIEGVTYR
+573 
-582 DERDEQ
+582 
-588 TGLSEKVIIE
+588 
-598 SKDKTKN
+598 DK
-605 PVIKVINKE
+605 
-614 GEEVKSYN
+614 
-622 LPVSAHV
+622 VSARGTPYSVLLFTPEAQRMV
-629 VVKDNAKIKAGDILI
+629 VEHFIKPD
-644 KIPRAVGKSGGDIT
+644 
-658 GGLPRVTELFE
+658 
-669 ARNPSNPA
+669 
-677 IVSEIDG
+677 
-684 EVTFG
+684 
-689 KIKRGNREII
+689 
-699 ITSKEGDV
+699 
-707 RRYLVPLSRQIIVQE
+707 
-722 NDYVKAGGALSD
+722 
-734 GAITPSDILNILGLT
+734 
-749 KVQEYIVNEVQEV
+749 
-762 YRMQGVK
+762 
-769 INDKHFEVIVRQMMS
+769 
-784 KVKIEDPGDTRFF
+784 
-797 EDQIVD
+797 
-803 KWEFMDVN
+803 
-811 DELYDKVVV
+811 
-820 TDAGDSTAVQP
+820 
-831 GQIISMRKL
+831 
-840 RDENSSLK
+840 
-848 RRDLNLVK
+848 
-856 VRDIVPATS
+856 
-865 TQILQGI
+865 
-872 TRAALQTSSFI
+872 
-883 SAASF
+883 
-888 QETTKVLNEA
+888 
-898 AIQGKVDPL
+898 
-907 ENLKENVICGH
+907 
-918 LIPGGTGMR
+918 
-927 EYDNLV
+927 
-933 VGLKEDLE
+933 
-941 AIQAAK
+941 

>member
-102 AEGSYKLVYVAP
+102 AEGSYKLGYVAP

-247 LTEYGFTAT
+247 LTEYGFAAT

-335 DVIINEEDCG
+335 DVIINKFLLDKKDFAEMDDEEADLLRQRDLQRLQTMERYCQTTECLRNYILAYFGEHPTAPCGNCGSCNNDFDEVDMTDAAKWMINCVAELHGRYGKAILFG
-345 TLRGLT
+345 TLQGANRARLRELGAERFKSYGRMKDTPRETLERLLAQLLEDGYLVQSDDQYAVLHIGDIAPLKAGGQVLVKLPPQREPEQARAPKPKRRSPMDALTSAGLELFNQLRQLRFDTAQREGLPPYVVFGDKSLVDMCLRAPRRAEDMLGIYGMGERKYEKYGAAFFAVIDAYRADHPDAVLSLDPPAPEPEKPLPSEKKKKPPKAERPAFYLT
-351 ATAIKRNDDV
+351 AEDARSFNYQDSYTGAELKA
-361 VQTLYDRILG
+361 
-371 RTALNDVIHP
+371 AL
-381 LTGEVLCKAG
+381 
-391 EEITESIA
+391 
-399 EAIEKSPL
+399 IE
-407 ESVEIRSVLTCE
+407 
-419 SRRGVCAKCYGR
+419 
-431 NLATARMVQRGE
+431 
-443 VVGVIAAQSIG
+443 
-454 EPGTQLTLRTF
+454 
-465 HVGGVAAGTAV
+465 AAGDPDVKAPTI
-476 ETNVVSKYEGR
+476 K
-487 LEIDELRTVKG
+487 EIDEWLLAQRLIGMERLPTKGFYYVPTPAGVDAGLR
-498 KNPQGEAVDIVI
+498 
-510 SRQSEFRIVDP
+510 SE
-521 KTEIVLYTHNLP
+521 
-533 YGSMLYMSDGA
+533 
-544 EVKKGD
+544 
-550 MICEWDPYNAVII
+550 
-563 SEHEGKAVYD
+563 
-573 SVIEGVTYR
+573 
-582 DERDEQ
+582 
-588 TGLSEKVIIE
+588 
-598 SKDKTKN
+598 DK
-605 PVIKVINKE
+605 
-614 GEEVKSYN
+614 
-622 LPVSAHV
+622 VSARGTPYSVLLFTPEAQRMV
-629 VVKDNAKIKAGDILI
+629 VEHFIKPD
-644 KIPRAVGKSGGDIT
+644 
-658 GGLPRVTELFE
+658 
-669 ARNPSNPA
+669 
-677 IVSEIDG
+677 
-684 EVTFG
+684 
-689 KIKRGNREII
+689 
-699 ITSKEGDV
+699 
-707 RRYLVPLSRQIIVQE
+707 
-722 NDYVKAGGALSD
+722 
-734 GAITPSDILNILGLT
+734 
-749 KVQEYIVNEVQEV
+749 
-762 YRMQGVK
+762 
-769 INDKHFEVIVRQMMS
+769 
-784 KVKIEDPGDTRFF
+784 
-797 EDQIVD
+797 
-803 KWEFMDVN
+803 
-811 DELYDKVVV
+811 
-820 TDAGDSTAVQP
+820 
-831 GQIISMRKL
+831 
-840 RDENSSLK
+840 
-848 RRDLNLVK
+848 
-856 VRDIVPATS
+856 
-865 TQILQGI
+865 
-872 TRAALQTSSFI
+872 
-883 SAASF
+883 
-888 QETTKVLNEA
+888 
-898 AIQGKVDPL
+898 
-907 ENLKENVICGH
+907 
-918 LIPGGTGMR
+918 
-927 EYDNLV
+927 
-933 VGLKEDLE
+933 
-941 AIQAAK
+941 